1 MPPNRPLRTLFLSL
15 LLAGYSMTTHAIEEP
30 DYTIVQD
37 LGDVEVRRY
46 SPYVVAEVE
55 VEGPAEK
62 AGNVAFPILAGYIF
76 GKNKGARKLAMTAPV
91 KQAAMPVKMEMTAPV
106 QQRAA
111 AGGYAVQFVLPKG
124 TTVTSAPEPEDARV
138 HVREVPASELAAIR
152 YSGLW
157 SQSNYQ
163 QHLERLQATLRQAGL
178 AWTGEPIYSRY
189 NAPFTPWFLRRN
201 EIWLTLQ

>member
-1 MPPNRPLRTLFLSL
+1 MPAVRILRVLFYTIP
-15 LLAGYSMTTHAIEEP
+15 LAGYPMATHAIEEP
-30 DYTIVQD
+30 DYTVVQD

-46 SPYVVAEVE
+46 APYVVAEVQ

-76 GKNKGARKLAMTAPV
+76 GKNKGAKKLAMTTPV
-91 KQAAMPVKMEMTAPV
+91 KQAATPVTLEMTAPV
-106 QQRAA
+106 QQRAE
-111 AGGYAVQFVLPKG
+111 AGGYSVQFVLPKG
-124 TTVTSAPEPEDARV
+124 TTVASAPEPEDERV

-163 QHLERLQATLRQAGL
+163 QHLERLHATLRKAGL
-178 AWTGEPIYSRY
+178 HWTGEPVYSRY

>member
-1 MPPNRPLRTLFLSL
+1 
-15 LLAGYSMTTHAIEEP
+15 MTTHAIEEP

-46 SPYVVAEVE
+46 SPYVVAEVQ
-55 VEGPAEK
+55 VDGPAEK
-62 AGNVAFPILAGYIF
+62 AGNIAFPILAGYIF

-91 KQAAMPVKMEMTAPV
+91 KQVATPVTLEMTAPV
-106 QQRAA
+106 QQRAS

-124 TTVTSAPEPEDARV
+124 TTITTAPEPDDDRV
-138 HVREVPASELAAIR
+138 HVREVPGSQLAAIR

-163 QHLERLQATLRQAGL
+163 QHLERLQATLRKAGL
-178 AWTGEPIYSRY
+178 AWTGEPVYSRY
-189 NAPFTPWFLRRN
+189 NAPFTPWFMRRN

>member
-1 MPPNRPLRTLFLSL
+1 MPSARSLRVLFYSL
-15 LLAGYSMTTHAIEEP
+15 ALTGYPMTTHAIEEP
-30 DYTIVQD
+30 DYTVVQD
-37 LGDVEVRRY
+37 LGDVEVRSY
-46 SPYVVAEVE
+46 SPYVVAEVQ

-76 GKNKGARKLAMTAPV
+76 GKNKAAKKLAMTAPV
-91 KQAAMPVKMEMTAPV
+91 KQAPSPVTLEMTAPV

-111 AGGYAVQFVLPKG
+111 AGGYTVQFVLPKG
-124 TTVTSAPEPEDARV
+124 TTLSTAPVPDDERV
-138 HVREVPASELAAIR
+138 YVREVPASQLAAIR

-163 QHLERLQATLRQAGL
+163 QHLERLQATLRKAGL
-178 AWTGEPIYSRY
+178 TWTGEPVYSRY